1 MINDKNYFC
10 ETYNNYFCNFF
21 FTIIKF
27 SVLASENKILLK
39 VNNELI
45 TTIDILNEINY
56 LKSINKNINNLENK
70 KIIEIARNS
79 LIKDK
84 IKKITLIPIVKKIE
98 ISDDDF
104 KRILISNYSNT
115 GFTKIEEISQHLKKY
130 NIKPELIRNK
140 MTINAIWSQFI
151 YDKYSK
157 NIKIDIDK
165 LKQDIQK
172 NESQTEY
179 LLSEIVFDLKEKQT
193 INEKFNI
200 IKNAIEKNGFENTAL
215 IYSISETST
224 SGGNIGWVSENSIN
238 KKILKKITEI
248 NINNFTKPLVIPGG
262 YLILK
267 VNEKRITKK
276 DIKLEDEL
284 KKIIQIKTN
293 EQLNQFSN
301 IFLNKIKKDIII
313 NEL

>member
-1 MINDKNYFC
+1 MRIISVRLIVTIFVI
-10 ETYNNYFCNFF
+10 FF
-21 FTIIKF
+21 STVIKF
-27 SVLASENKILLK
+27 SVLANENKILLK

-56 LKSINKNINNLENK
+56 LKSINKNINNLENR

-84 IKKITLIPIVKKIE
+84 IIKIALKSIVKKME

-115 GFTKIEEISQHLKKY
+115 GFTKIDEIFKHLEEHKV
-130 NIKPELIRNK
+130 KPELIRDK
-140 MTINAIWSQFI
+140 MTVNAIWSQFI
-151 YDKYSK
+151 YNKYSK
-157 NIKIDIDK
+157 NIKIDTNK
-165 LKQDIQK
+165 LRQNIQR
-172 NESQTEY
+172 NENQTEY
-179 LLSEIVFDLKEKQT
+179 LLSEIVFDLEKKQT
-193 INEKFNI
+193 IDEKFNI

-215 IYSISETST
+215 VYSISETST
-224 SGGNIGWVSENSIN
+224 SGGNIGWVSENSVN

-267 VNEKRITKK
+267 VNEKRITEKN
-276 DIKLEDEL
+276 IKLEDEL
-284 KKIIQIKTN
+284 KKIIEIKTN

-301 IFLNKIKKDIII
+301 LFLNKVKKDIII

>member
-1 MINDKNYFC
+1 MIKIISVKLTF
-10 ETYNNYFCNFF
+10 TLFVIFF
-21 FTIIKF
+21 STIIKF

-56 LKSINKNINNLENK
+56 LKSINEDINNLENK

-84 IKKITLIPIVKKIE
+84 IKKIVLMPIIKKME

-115 GFTKIEEISQHLKKY
+115 GFTKIDEISQHLEKY
-130 NIKPELIRNK
+130 NIKPKLIRNK

-165 LKQDIQK
+165 LRQDILT

-200 IKNAIEKNGFENTAL
+200 IKNAIKENGFANSAL

-238 KKILKKITEI
+238 KKILKKIMKI
-248 NINNFTKPLVIPGG
+248 DINNFTEPLVIPGG

-267 VNEKRITKK
+267 VNEKRIAKK
-276 DIKLEDEL
+276 DIRLEDEL
-284 KKIIQIKTN
+284 KKIIEIKTN
-293 EQLNQFSN
+293 KQLNQFSN
-301 IFLNKIKKDIII
+301 IFLSKIKKDIII